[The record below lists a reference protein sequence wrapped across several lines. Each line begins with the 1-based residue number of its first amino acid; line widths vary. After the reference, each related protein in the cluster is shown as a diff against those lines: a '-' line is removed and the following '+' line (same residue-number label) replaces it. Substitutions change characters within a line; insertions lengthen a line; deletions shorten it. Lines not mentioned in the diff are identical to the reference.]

1 MGKNKFLDDILREYY
16 NYTSIDNSQKDIIGG
31 SPGSNN
37 EYEKIGLAV
46 ANTNSLENSDRG
58 VSPKNEEK
66 ENETIKIISSALAG
80 ILPNPT
86 VGKSNNETAEIISSA
101 LAGILPNPT
110 VGKSNNETAEI
121 ISSALV
127 DMVSKPNLTNPK
139 HDIPVSKPILPNPDD
154 CKSLIGMANKLS
166 KTLRNMKTNCESLIG
181 MANNLSQKLK
191 EILSKKPEEPK
202 EDEEPEEPEEPKEW
216 NDKNKGKL
224 ILGKIGEKGA
234 VILDIES
241 INKGHIDDKNNN
253 LKDKDIE
260 IYFNK

>member
-66 ENETIKIISSALAG
+66 ENETIK
-80 ILPNPT
+80 
-86 VGKSNNETAEIISSA
+86 IISSA